1 MVVEEEII
9 AEETLAALVEERNG
23 SGHGFVLG
31 IMVGILAGAAA
42 ATLFAPTSGEEM
54 RQRIADEAS
63 PILGHSEQPGSNE
76 SASQD
81 SEPENPVD
89 RMRSML
95 ARVRTR
101 VQEATEEGQQAAQE
115 AEAQGQAQYEELTHQ
130 EERQA

>member
-1 MVVEEEII
+1 MIEEEII
-9 AEETLAALVEERNG
+9 AEESLAAMVEEHNG

-31 IMVGILAGAAA
+31 IMVGVIAGAAA

-63 PILGHSEQPGSNE
+63 PIRGHSEQAGSDEAATQE
-76 SASQD
+76 S
-81 SEPENPVD
+81 PVD

-115 AEAQGQAQYEELTHQ
+115 AEAEGQAHYEELTHQ